1 MDYICGFA
9 LGDVPAALADDLMIT
24 LPASYLPGWSVRGVA
39 ETTDRLLD
47 LIQQYEQAPWTTLCV
62 TPWLTGGTSLEN
74 TLVALKHRWPSLRIA
89 VIFGDATPRYRQMIS
104 TLAQWRIY
112 NCLVGSFDY
121 EDVVNLLTTDY
132 AWEDI
137 QDYLVMPGELGAPP
151 EETLPL
157 RVAPASAVEAT
168 YVGPSQTVAVVS
180 AQGRSGKT
188 GMVASLLWASAA
200 EGSIA
205 LDLDIGKPAL
215 PLYFRAADDPYPLQL
230 QHLLAGLS
238 SHIAEQLTPQDKH
251 EIREYLGQAVEVTPG
266 ARLVPG
272 PLRHHAMTPAVPGK
286 VASAMIAEAKKMS
299 RWIWVD
305 TPVPQDALWE
315 DIVRTVDRVIVVS
328 PTDTVGILETLALYE
343 RLARLRV
350 PPQAISLVVNPMRKG
365 GRPPEEVARV
375 HLHQTTWAT
384 YPDYTRRW
392 ETILAAHRP
401 AAAFDPKWWQRFIAQ
416 FTAELDGVK
425 LGEKK
430 TG

>member
-1 MDYICGFA
+1 MAYVCGFA

-24 LPASYLPGWSVRGVA
+24 LPQSHLPGWSVRGVA

-47 LIQQYEQAPWTTLCV
+47 LTKHYEQAPWTTLCV
-62 TPWLTGGTSLEN
+62 TPWLSGGTSLEK
-74 TLVALKHRWPSLRIA
+74 TLVALKRAWPSLRIA
-89 VIFGDATPRYRQMIS
+89 IIFGDETPQYQKMIS
-104 TLAQWRIY
+104 TLAQWQIF
-112 NCLVGSFDY
+112 NCLVGSFEY
-121 EDVVNLLTTDY
+121 EDVVSLITTDY

-137 QDYLVMPGELGAPP
+137 QKYLVMPGELGAPP
-151 EETLPL
+151 EDTLPR
-157 RVAPASAVEAT
+157 RVSSSTVVEST
-168 YVGPSQTVAVVS
+168 YIGPSQTVAVVS

-188 GMVASLLWASAA
+188 GMVASLLWASAG
-200 EGSIA
+200 EGSMA

-238 SHIAEQLTPQDKH
+238 PQTEQLTPQDKH

-266 ARLVPG
+266 ARLAPG

-286 VASAMIAEAKKMS
+286 VASAMIAEAKKMA

-350 PPQAISLVVNPMRKG
+350 PPQAISLVVNPMSKG

-384 YPDYTRRW
+384 CQDYTRRW

-416 FTAELDGVK
+416 FAAELDGGK
-425 LGEKK
+425 SGEKK